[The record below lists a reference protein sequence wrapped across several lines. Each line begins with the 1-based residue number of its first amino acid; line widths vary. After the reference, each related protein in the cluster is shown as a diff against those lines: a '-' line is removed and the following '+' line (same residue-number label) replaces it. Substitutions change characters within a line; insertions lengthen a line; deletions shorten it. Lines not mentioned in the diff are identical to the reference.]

1 MDKYIENID
10 TNRKTSA
17 HMDKLPVEEAAEITG
32 DPITTAMQRAR
43 QHFKDAKGCH
53 DFEHT
58 LRVIRLCERI
68 GPAENA
74 DMTVLLIAASLHD
87 IGRGRQD
94 RSGGI
99 ICHAREGAKMAGP
112 FIDDLALSDEQ
123 KKNIIHCIA
132 THRFRGN
139 TIPQSIEAKVLFDAD
154 KIDAIG
160 AVGIARAY
168 LFAGELGA
176 KLHNP
181 DTNIDEDKAYS
192 GNDTGYREYKVK
204 LCRIKDRI
212 LTVEGQKIAA
222 ARHDFMVGFF
232 KRFIEEYEGNI

>member
-1 MDKYIENID
+1 MNNSFSDK
-10 TNRKTSA
+10 NRTESDEA
-17 HMDKLPVEEAAEITG
+17 H
-32 DPITTAMQRAR
+32 PIAVAMERAR
-43 QHFKDAKGCH
+43 EHFINAKGSH

-58 LRVIRLCERI
+58 LRVIRLCQRI

-74 DMTVLLIAASLHD
+74 DMTVLLISASLHD
-87 IGRGRQD
+87 IGRCRQD
-94 RSGGI
+94 RSNGK
-99 ICHAREGAKMAGP
+99 ICHAQEGAKMAGP
-112 FIDDLALSDEQ
+112 MIDDLAISDAQ
-123 KKNIIHCIA
+123 KENIIHCVG

-139 TIPQSIEAKVLFDAD
+139 NSPQTIEARVLFDAD

-176 KLHNP
+176 RLHNR
-181 DTNIDEDKAYS
+181 DNNIHDAKAYS

-212 LTVEGQKIAA
+212 LTGEGKKIARD
-222 ARHDFMVGFF
+222 RHEFMVNFF
-232 KRFIEEYEGNI
+232 TRFIQEHEGKI

>member
-1 MDKYIENID
+1 MNNFFSNKTRPAFDQASQIRDEPVAMAMERAIE
-10 TNRKTSA
+10 
-17 HMDKLPVEEAAEITG
+17 
-32 DPITTAMQRAR
+32 
-43 QHFKDAKGCH
+43 HFKDAKGSH

-68 GPAENA
+68 GPAEKA
-74 DMTVLLIAASLHD
+74 EMTVLLIAAALHD
-87 IGRGRQD
+87 IGRCRQD
-94 RSGGI
+94 RSNGK
-99 ICHAREGAKMAGP
+99 ICHAQEGAKMTGS
-112 FIDDLALSDEQ
+112 IIHDLALSDAQ
-123 KKNIIHCIA
+123 KQNIIHCVA

-139 TIPQSIEAKVLFDAD
+139 NIPQTIEAKVLFDAD

-181 DTNIDEDKAYS
+181 DYNIHDAKAYS

-204 LCRIKDRI
+204 LCKIKKRI
-212 LTVEGQKIAA
+212 LTGEGKKIARD
-222 ARHDFMVGFF
+222 RHDFMVGFF
-232 KRFIEEYEGNI
+232 SRFILEYEGKI